1 MRDRDRFWWLVVL
14 AGVACGIASVVVPYH
29 LVTTALTPAENQF
42 VTDAEYRQDIA
53 IDIALGLAFLG
64 LGVTL
69 VVMAI
74 RARRRHRLRL
84 AAIADNAS
92 AMPLANIRIDAT
104 RVPGVTTQPLE
115 LMWRVSRVTSA
126 FCGLRLGISALL
138 ALLSVGSTAVVLAA
152 PIFMSHQPS
161 TEVLLNSTPP
171 QPMSVLEIVLRITG
185 AVALIAIVMGLATV
199 LVRLMPHVFGRPFGV
214 TATDQGVDARTEFG
228 TRVHI
233 DWDEARL
240 LEVVGG
246 DANAWRRYS
255 LYAPGKRISWAEY
268 MERFGADYVPAHI
281 SSSEMT
287 LREAALL
294 NLVVARTGLPM
305 RTFAKSL
312 RRRPASS
319 DVLKRSTSVIM
330 YLVFALILAGITA
343 ADLLIPVP
351 PLLWLQ
357 WVSIGAL
364 AIVVLS
370 IVIAAIWTAFARR
383 VSSTHATPPS
393 AGAPS
398 LRAPGV
404 AYILSW
410 RPPLRRRLALVALG
424 VCFVPNLIPA
434 VLMMMLALDIALP
447 GYHPQFS
454 YEGDFTVLGR
464 FGLAIVHGILGL
476 VGGALIYGATI
487 TATARIRANTDSLT
501 IITGKRERVM
511 AWSSVQDISWGVDS
525 GGRFSYLVKTN
536 VPTIQTSWPAGPQ
549 TASGDPTSHGAV
561 PIGADEL
568 AALVAAQI
576 DKPIRV
582 RDGE

>member
-1 MRDRDRFWWLVVL
+1 VRDRDRFWWLVVL
-14 AGVACGIASVVVPYH
+14 AGVACGIASVIVPYH

-53 IDIALGLAFLG
+53 MDVALGLAFLG

-74 RARRRHRLRL
+74 RARRHHLVRLV
-84 AAIADNAS
+84 AFQSDAD
-92 AMPLANIRIDAT
+92 AMPLANIRTDAT
-104 RVPGVTTQPLE
+104 RVPDVTTQPLE
-115 LMWRVSRVTSA
+115 LMWRISRANSFFYTLIL
-126 FCGLRLGISALL
+126 FLKGLGLL
-138 ALLSVGSTAVVLAA
+138 LTAGLS
-152 PIFMSHQPS
+152 IFGL
-161 TEVLLNSTPP
+161 VLLLIHHKHP
-171 QPMSVLEIVLRITG
+171 QSVWEITLY
-185 AVALIAIVMGLATV
+185 VASIVVPVAILVGLAFMF
-199 LVRLMPHVFGRPFGV
+199 VRFAPFVFGRPFGV

-312 RRRPASS
+312 QRRPASS

-357 WVSIGAL
+357 WGSIGAL

-383 VSSTHATPPS
+383 VSSTHATPQS

-464 FGLAIVHGILGL
+464 FGLAIVHGILGI
-476 VGGALIYGATI
+476 VGGALIYGASI
-487 TATARIRANTDSLT
+487 TATARIRANKDGLT

-511 AWSSVQDISWGVDS
+511 AWSSVQDIWWGVGS
-525 GGRFSYLVKTN
+525 GGQFSYLVKTD
-536 VPTIQTSWPAGPQ
+536 VPTVQASWPAGPQ
-549 TASGDPTSHGAV
+549 TASGDPTSQGAV

-582 RDGE
+582 RDGEGTRLKAE

>member
-14 AGVACGIASVVVPYH
+14 AGVACGIASVIVPYH

-42 VTDAEYRQDIA
+42 VTDPEYRQDIA
-53 IDIALGLAFLG
+53 MDVALGIALLG
-64 LGVTL
+64 LGMTL

-74 RARRRHRLRL
+74 RARRHHLVRLVAFQRD
-84 AAIADNAS
+84 AD
-92 AMPLANIRIDAT
+92 AMPLANIRTDAT
-104 RVPGVTTQPLE
+104 RVPDVTTQPLE
-115 LMWRVSRVTSA
+115 LMWRNNKVTG
-126 FCGLRLGISALL
+126 FLYGLIVIVQVLGILL
-138 ALLSVGSTAVVLAA
+138 MAGLTLFAAFETLIRSSRPLSVWEVIVHIAA
-152 PIFMSHQPS
+152 IMAL
-161 TEVLLNSTPP
+161 T
-171 QPMSVLEIVLRITG
+171 
-185 AVALIAIVMGLATV
+185 ALIVGIAIAC
-199 LVRLMPHVFGRPFGV
+199 VRVFPFVFGRPFGV

-312 RRRPASS
+312 QRRPVSS
-319 DVLKRSTSVIM
+319 DVLKRSTSVII

-351 PLLWLQ
+351 PLLLLQ

-434 VLMMMLALDIALP
+434 VLMMMLALGIALP
-447 GYHPQFS
+447 GYHSQFS

-464 FGLAIVHGILGL
+464 FGLAIVHGILGI

-487 TATARIRANTDSLT
+487 TAIARIRANKDGLT

-511 AWSSVQDISWGVDS
+511 AWSSVQDISWGVGS
-525 GGRFSYLVKTN
+525 GGQFSYLVKTD
-536 VPTIQTSWPAGPQ
+536 VPTVQASWPAGPQ